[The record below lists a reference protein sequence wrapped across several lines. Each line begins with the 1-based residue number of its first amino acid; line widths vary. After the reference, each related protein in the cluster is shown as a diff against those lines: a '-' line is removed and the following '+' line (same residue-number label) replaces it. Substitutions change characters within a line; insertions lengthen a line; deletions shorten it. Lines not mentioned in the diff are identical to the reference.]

1 MVLSEPEGNR
11 APRLVLISGVAGAGK
26 STLAKHVAMGLEFD
40 RIASTDTIREV
51 LRTAS
56 NPTENPA
63 LHRSTF
69 SHGSTGDANT
79 DWLDASAAVES
90 GVEAV
95 ISRAR
100 REGIDIIAEGAHII
114 PSNRILNEWREQ
126 GGVAI
131 GLTLTID
138 NESVHEERIIEREA
152 HSHRGS
158 SRYLAS
164 FDRIRSIQSGLITRA
179 KGAGWK
185 IIDTHLH
192 TDNLE
197 KIRQWLDEEWYR
209 AR

>member
-1 MVLSEPEGNR
+1 MVLSEPDSNR
-11 APRLVLISGVAGAGK
+11 APRLFLISGVAGAGK
-26 STLAKHVAMGLEFD
+26 STLAKQVAIELEFD

-56 NPTENPA
+56 NPSENPA

-69 SHGSTGDANT
+69 SQGSTGDANT

-90 GVEAV
+90 GIEAV

-100 REGIDIIAEGAHII
+100 REGIDIIVEGAHII

-131 GLTLTID
+131 GITLAID
-138 NESVHEERIIEREA
+138 NQVVHEERIVEREA
-152 HSHRGS
+152 HSHRGA
-158 SRYLAS
+158 SRYLAA
-164 FDRIRSIQSGLITRA
+164 FARIRTIQTGLITRA
-179 KGAGWK
+179 KGADWK

-192 TDNLE
+192 TDNVE
-197 KIRQWLDEEWYR
+197 KIRQWLNEAWYHQR
-209 AR
+209 